1 MSILLVIGIGVAA
14 GVVSGMLG
22 VGGGILFVPALAL
35 VAELTQIE
43 AEATSLA
50 AIIPVVLVGT
60 YSQYRYGNVRLAEGL
75 VVGVLSVP
83 GVIAGVVL
91 ANSVSNRSLEVAFG
105 CLMFVIAALLVR
117 RALRSSDGGGQ
128 ASSEMV
134 LGKNHLRRCEEDH

>member
-117 RALRSSDGGGQ
+117 RVLRGE
-128 ASSEMV
+128 AMA
-134 LGKNHLRRCEEDH
+134 